1 MIRFPGSCLDD
12 YSCEFAVADGADIKE
27 DSCLG
32 FKACF
37 KKSQLVDA
45 GEFLIKFLIHDER

>member
-45 GEFLIKFLIHDER
+45 GEFLIHDD